1 MSTRAISAEID
12 SEIAALL
19 LIKFGISIVF
29 AQNPKM
35 RWCNLHCMY
44 YTSDDQDAKQYCKLL
59 SPAQKT
65 SF

>member
-35 RWCNLHCMY
+35 R
-44 YTSDDQDAKQYCKLL
+44 
-59 SPAQKT
+59 
-65 SF
+65 